1 MLMAVKK
8 TAKPPIAPRSAR
20 RRSVAQTGANTREVL
35 VREAMKLFAERAID
49 AVSLREI
56 VQKAGQGN
64 QSAIHYHFSDKPGL
78 VIAVAEFVRSMFEPH
93 FAAAIAEIV
102 EQERKGT
109 LNDEHLV
116 AALVMPLIKVFHA
129 DDLGRD
135 AIRFVARLASDGGD
149 LGQSLVL
156 KQCAPFLNQIEPRL
170 AARHPD
176 KSREKLQFQLL
187 LGMSSTIFGLTAIGG
202 LRHSPFGGDHS
213 TMYAGRFDDLIR
225 DYVHFV
231 GRGLLGD

>member
-1 MLMAVKK
+1 MLMAVNKA
-8 TAKPPIAPRSAR
+8 AKAKAASRPAR
-20 RRSVAQTGANTREVL
+20 RPRGAEASAGTREVL

-64 QSAIHYHFSDKPGL
+64 QSAIHYHFNDKQGL
-78 VIAVAEFVRSMFEPH
+78 VIAVAEFVRAKFEPY
-93 FAAAIAEIV
+93 FAAVVDEITRL
-102 EQERKGT
+102 ERAGT
-109 LNDEHLV
+109 LGDDDLV
-116 AALVMPLIKVFHA
+116 AGLVMPLIQVFHA
-129 DDLGRD
+129 DDTGRD

-170 AARHPD
+170 AARHPG

-202 LRHSPFGGDHS
+202 LRHSPFGGDH
-213 TMYAGRFDDLIR
+213 TTLYAGRFDDLIR

>member
-8 TAKPPIAPRSAR
+8 SASPKLATRAGRRPR
-20 RRSVAQTGANTREVL
+20 GAESGASTREVL

-64 QSAIHYHFSDKPGL
+64 QSAIHYHFNDKQGL
-78 VIAVAEFVRSMFEPH
+78 VIAVAEFVRAKFDPYFVAVVSE
-93 FAAAIAEIV
+93 IARL
-102 EQERKGT
+102 ERDGT
-109 LNDEHLV
+109 LRDDDLV
-116 AALVMPLIKVFHA
+116 AGLVMPLIQVFHA
-129 DDLGRD
+129 DDSGRD

-156 KQCAPFLNQIEPRL
+156 KQCAPFLNEIEPRL
-170 AARHPD
+170 AARHPE

-187 LGMSSTIFGLTAIGG
+187 LGMSSTIFGLTAIGS
-202 LRHSPFGGDHS
+202 LRHSPFGGDHP
-213 TMYAGRFDDLIR
+213 TLYAGRFDDLIR